1 MQIYVKCARVSN
13 KVFFM
18 HIGSGRVCPYG
29 RARFTPGWQPDK
41 LQPHQLHVRTP
52 NMKFTVLICA
62 ILASAAAQNPNVF
75 PPRKPATQFTKDANM
90 KMKQGLDWNNKD
102 DFENAKR
109 GLIAQIPYPGK
120 IVGPKNT
127 TVWDLSTYD
136 FITSNNTLDDAPD
149 TVNPSLWRNAKLN
162 MQHGLFEL
170 APGLYQLRG
179 YDLATMTVIKS
190 STGYIVIDP
199 LTTVE
204 AVDAVWKQLVVP
216 NLGDLP
222 IKWVVYTHSHSDHI
236 GGTRALVTD
245 EQVNSG
251 QVKILA
257 PANFIE
263 AAVGENVIA
272 GNAMTRR
279 ATYHVGTLLQRKA
292 DGQIDGGLGKAL
304 SAGTGTLM
312 LPTDY
317 VTKTGEK
324 RDLDGVEFEFI
335 MAPESE
341 APSEFMFYVTKYKA
355 FCTAEDAVRIPHWSR
370 ARLSSKAALS

>member
-1 MQIYVKCARVSN
+1 
-13 KVFFM
+13 
-18 HIGSGRVCPYG
+18 
-29 RARFTPGWQPDK
+29 
-41 LQPHQLHVRTP
+41 
-52 NMKFTVLICA
+52 MKFTVLICA

-263 AAVGENVIA
+263 AAVGENVFA
-272 GNAMTRR
+272 GN
-279 ATYHVGTLLQRKA
+279 
-292 DGQIDGGLGKAL
+292 
-304 SAGTGTLM
+304 
-312 LPTDY
+312 
-317 VTKTGEK
+317 
-324 RDLDGVEFEFI
+324 
-335 MAPESE
+335 
-341 APSEFMFYVTKYKA
+341 
-355 FCTAEDAVRIPHWSR
+355 
-370 ARLSSKAALS
+370 